1 MNTDLNGSVTAAGA
15 SLSSQQRH
23 ARHGEHRGT
32 EPLMHQDSLLV
43 KNVLQEILKLLH
55 TKEATV
61 DCLRLEVLLI
71 MMMTND
77 GDDNDRR

>member
-32 EPLMHQDSLLV
+32 EPLMHQDSLLHL
-43 KNVLQEILKLLH
+43 VLHRCAVFKSSIKSEGCDR
-55 TKEATV
+55 AGGRRV
-61 DCLRLEVLLI
+61 GGGRLRGTI
-71 MMMTND
+71 GKPSMF
-77 GDDNDRR
+77 